1 MPAFD
6 GTGPRG
12 LGRMTGRGFG
22 YCAGYSPTNYSPY
35 GYQQPMMPSLPS
47 AYPSYPQYAYQPE
60 QAGYP
65 AAMPMQQP
73 YYSNFPFGPGL
84 GYGRGLGLGWGRGF
98 GPGLGYGRGLG
109 LGWGRGFGPGLGYGR
124 GLGLGW
130 GRGFF

>member
-1 MPAFD
+1 MPGFD

-47 AYPSYPQYAYQPE
+47 AYPYQPSYTQYPYQPAQ

-65 AAMPMQQP
+65 AAMPIQQP
-73 YYSNFPFGPGL
+73 YYGNLPFGPGP

-98 GPGLGYGRGLG
+98 GPGSGYGRGLG
-109 LGWGRGFGPGLGYGR
+109 IGWR
-124 GLGLGW
+124 
-130 GRGFF
+130 RGFF